1 MIDTEALRKKI
12 LDFAIEGKITER
24 DDEANTSELFML
36 IQQEKAYQ
44 LKNGLLK
51 KTKEFPQITQDKIPG
66 KFPEEWHVCYIDDI
80 AFVTKLAGF
89 EYTKYIADN
98 IQSEGIPL
106 FKGKNV
112 QHGELVLEFES
123 YIPQSV
129 SDELPRSQLKKKCL
143 LTPYVGTIGN
153 IAIFES
159 EFDAHLGSNVGKIE
173 LLNSEN
179 EKFLLEE
186 YVLYYLRSSYG
197 FAELT
202 KHRKAT
208 AQDSISIEA
217 IRNVIIPIPSLK
229 EQRAIVD
236 KVDEILVQLE
246 VLDELQQQYS
256 SDLEVLK
263 SKIIDA
269 GIQGKLTE
277 QLPEDGTAEEL
288 LKQIDDEKKK
298 LIKEKKIKATEAL
311 PEITE
316 DEIPFEIPDNWKWVR
331 LEGLTANIS
340 IPMADG
346 PFGSNLKKEHYTE
359 NKEVRIIQLS
369 NVGSEGWRNENVKY
383 TTFAH
388 LKTIERSAVN
398 AGDIVIAKMM
408 PAGRAI
414 IVPDIEKQF
423 VLSSDC
429 VKFVP
434 HSCVLTSYLNY
445 AINSEMFRKQVF
457 GTITGV
463 GRERTSLSKLKNF
476 LIPVPP
482 YAEQVRIVNKISDA
496 METVANM

>member
-1 MIDTEALRKKI
+1 MIDTAALKKKI
-12 LDFAIEGKITER
+12 LDFAIEGKLSKR
-24 DDEANTSELFML
+24 DCKNKTCELFEL
-36 IQQEKAYQ
+36 IQKEKEYQ

-51 KTKEFPQITQDKIPG
+51 KTKPFPKITQDKIPG
-66 KFPEEWHVCYIDDI
+66 DFPKEWYICYIDDI

-98 IQSEGIPL
+98 IQNEGIPL

-123 YIPQSV
+123 FIPHSI

-153 IAIFES
+153 IAIFEG

-173 LLNSEN
+173 LLNSDKEVY
-179 EKFLLEE
+179 LLEE

-197 FAELT
+197 YAELT

-217 IRNVIIPIPSLK
+217 IRNVILPIPSLE
-229 EQRAIVD
+229 EQREIVNR
-236 KVDEILVQLE
+236 VNEILEQI
-246 VLDELQQQYS
+246 ELIDDLQAQYS

-288 LKQIDDEKKK
+288 LRQIAKEKKQ
-298 LIKEKKIKATEAL
+298 LLKEKKIKATKAL

-331 LEGLTANIS
+331 IQELIEKDLGGGTPSKAVPEYWDNGNIPWASVKDFSAAEGGYLVDTIDHITQEGLENSSANLADEKS
-340 IPMADG
+340 IVICMRMGLGKIARVAKPMAINQD
-346 PFGSNLKKEHYTE
+346 L
-359 NKEVRIIQLS
+359 
-369 NVGSEGWRNENVKY
+369 
-383 TTFAH
+383 
-388 LKTIERSAVN
+388 
-398 AGDIVIAKMM
+398 
-408 PAGRAI
+408 RAI
-414 IVPDIEKQF
+414 WLNKAVLEDYF
-423 VLSSDC
+423 VLFYSTLRIEGRGMTVAGIRKNELMSM
-429 VKFVP
+429 VFP
-434 HSCVLTSYLNY
+434 LPP
-445 AINSEMFRKQVF
+445 ISEQK
-457 GTITGV
+457 
-463 GRERTSLSKLKNF
+463 
-476 LIPVPP
+476 
-482 YAEQVRIVNKISDA
+482 RIVEKIQQIMSSIYC
-496 METVANM
+496 